1 MLEGKKQPPSVAPS
15 GPKAVFRTCDL
26 FRQSLA
32 DKILGEPRVLPKFEE
47 FIKTKTLDP
56 MKTFGSNDRPFI
68 RDGFLKDAVPGETLL
83 HAHLDRDNSVVYSLS
98 GRNPTVIKLYG
109 VLNHADL
116 GTGNPANIKKQRS
129 IAVQFSNQKFDSEL

>member
-1 MLEGKKQPPSVAPS
+1 MLEGKKQPPPAAPS
-15 GPKAVFRTCDL
+15 GPTAVFRTCNL

-32 DKILGEPRVLPKFEE
+32 DKILGEPRIVTKFEE
-47 FIKTKTLDP
+47 FIKTKTQNP
-56 MKTFGSNDRPFI
+56 MQAFGANDRPFI
-68 RDGFLKDAVPGETLL
+68 GAGFLKDAVPGETLI

-109 VLNHADL
+109 IFNHADL

-129 IAVQFSNQKFDSEL
+129 MSIQFSNQKFDSEL